1 MGQNETFSADHGGK
15 KAPRKLD
22 AFVAAMLAHRTV
34 EAAAEAVGISH
45 ATAYRWLQ
53 HPDVIQR
60 LAEARRDG
68 MKAAMSRLQQAA
80 LGAVDCLCE
89 VQSDGESES
98 ARVSAARTIL
108 EQALRT
114 VELQNIEERIEK
126 LEALAKNKWKGSGSE
141 QPPDRAAA
149 GPPGRINGHG

>member
-1 MGQNETFSADHGGK
+1 MRRNETFPADHGGK

-22 AFVAAMLAHRTV
+22 AFVAAMLAHPTV

-60 LAEARRDG
+60 LAEARRDA
-68 MKAAMSRLQQAA
+68 MKAAMSKLQQAA
-80 LGAVDCLCE
+80 SASVDCLCE
-89 VQSDGESES
+89 IQRGGESES

-108 EQALRT
+108 EQALRA
-114 VELQNIEERIEK
+114 VELGDIEERIK
-126 LEALAKNKWKGSGSE
+126 RLEEIAKSNWKGSHD
-141 QPPDRAAA
+141 QPNLAPTGTNRGVNGRA
-149 GPPGRINGHG
+149 